1 MHRESPNFGH
11 LVVVLVFFSGFTETK
26 KIEVEFGLSAQIDF
40 KSLRTSESVKSQIK
54 ELPFLMQCA
63 LLISHVLRH
72 MNRSGFFLSHA
83 GDAGDFN
90 LKFDGLEE

>member
-40 KSLRTSESVKSQIK
+40 KDIGICQIK
-54 ELPFLMQCA
+54 ELPQTTRPIRSNLQLNQLPCGCFQK
-63 LLISHVLRH
+63 LRFSPEIIH
-72 MNRSGFFLSHA
+72 
-83 GDAGDFN
+83 
-90 LKFDGLEE
+90 